1 MTQVWSY
8 PKLSREKEQELARR
22 WRDRG
27 DRRAA
32 NQLVCAALR
41 HVVPVA
47 LRYRRSGEPLSD
59 LIAEGNLALMHA
71 LNKFDPDRQVRFV
84 TYANFWVRA
93 YLTRYVRR
101 CRSMVSSVVHE
112 QAALYAKIRAERS
125 RLASSVNDS
134 EKAERLIAKKLSI
147 DLETL
152 REVEHRFSGRD
163 VSLDAPARED
173 GMVPEKDMLVAE
185 QRDPSQEAML
195 QEMRTLL
202 REAVE
207 ASDLEPRE
215 RFVVEQRLLAE
226 PGAEPSLAEI
236 GRRLNVTRE
245 WARQLER
252 RAMRKVEKELETVRT
267 LAEAV

>member
-1 MTQVWSY
+1 MTQIWSY
-8 PKLSREKEQELARR
+8 PKLSREEEQRLARR
-22 WRDRG
+22 WRDRR

-32 NQLVCAALR
+32 NRLVCASLR
-41 HVVPVA
+41 HVIPVA

-71 LNKFDPDRQVRFV
+71 LNKFDPERDVRFV

-125 RLASSVNDS
+125 RLASRPYEEGEVA
-134 EKAERLIAKKLSI
+134 KLIAKKL
-147 DLETL
+147 DLEVETI
-152 REVEHRFSGRD
+152 REIEHRFSGRD

-173 GMVPEKDMLVAE
+173 GMVPEKDMLVGS
-185 QRDPSQEAML
+185 QRDPAQETML
-195 QEMRTLL
+195 HELQKLIRD
-202 REAVE
+202 AVDE
-207 ASDLEPRE
+207 SDLEPRE

-252 RAMRKVEKELETVRT
+252 RALKKVEARLEAVRT